1 MRNTN
6 LLMAAV
12 LTAAMG
18 LYIVLLAGR
27 AVELLR
33 TGETAAVLLG
43 VGVALLPLLGIWVV
57 VGTWRSGLRIQRLA
71 RTLRAEG
78 ALPDTSGLPR
88 RPSGRVDRDAADGWF
103 QQRRA
108 ELESDPQD
116 WRRWYRLAYA
126 YDVAGDRRRARETM
140 RRAIELEERSQ

>member
-1 MRNTN
+1 
-6 LLMAAV
+6 MAVV

-43 VGVALLPLLGIWVV
+43 IGVALLPLLGIWVV

-78 ALPDTSGLPR
+78 ALPDTSELPR

-103 QQRRA
+103 QQRRV
-108 ELESDPQD
+108 ELESDPED

-140 RRAIELEERSQ
+140 RRAIELEERSR